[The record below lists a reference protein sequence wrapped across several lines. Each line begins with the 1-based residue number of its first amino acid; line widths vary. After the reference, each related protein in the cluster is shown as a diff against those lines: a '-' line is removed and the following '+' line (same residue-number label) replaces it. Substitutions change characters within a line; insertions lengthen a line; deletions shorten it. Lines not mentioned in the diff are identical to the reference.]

1 MACELSLGRKE
12 PCKDVVG
19 GIKNVYFVDF
29 GDFSAITYTSSTDIV
44 ASVGSNV
51 ASFKYEVKGNSSFEQ
66 NITSSREN
74 GTTFYESSLVMNLT
88 FQEKQTSEEIKLLA
102 VARPQI
108 IVADYNGNFF
118 LLGEDHGCELTT
130 GTFSSGAA
138 MGDMSGYSLTFV
150 SQETD
155 PPLFVQKSVM
165 DGATEGSQIT
175 PN

>member
-1 MACELSLGRKE
+1 MACILTKGRGL
-12 PCKDVVG
+12 PCKSGVG
-19 GIKNVYFVDF
+19 GLKAVYFVDYGGLGDLTKSGGEVSAF
-29 GDFSAITYTSSTDIV
+29 GGSPTLMKFDIKGTSTLDTTV
-44 ASVGSNV
+44 
-51 ASFKYEVKGNSSFEQ
+51 
-66 NITSSREN
+66 TSSREN
-74 GTTFYESSLVMNLT
+74 GTTFYESSLVVNLT

-165 DGATEGSQIT
+165 DGATEGTQIT

>member
-1 MACELSLGRKE
+1 MACILTKGRALPCKTGVGGLKAIYFADYGSLG
-12 PCKDVVG
+12 DLTQSG
-19 GIKNVYFVDF
+19 GEVSAFGGSPTLMKFDIK
-29 GDFSAITYTSSTDIV
+29 GTSTLDTTV
-44 ASVGSNV
+44 
-51 ASFKYEVKGNSSFEQ
+51 
-66 NITSSREN
+66 TSSREN
-74 GTTFYESSLVMNLT
+74 GTTFYSSSLVVNLT

-118 LLGEDHGCELTT
+118 LLGEIHGCELTT

-138 MGDMSGYSLTFV
+138 MGDMSGYSLTF
-150 SQETD
+150 ETAETN

-165 DGATEGSQIT
+165 DGATEGTQIT

>member
-1 MACELSLGRKE
+1 MACILTKGRGL
-12 PCKDVVG
+12 PCKSGVG
-19 GIKNVYFVDF
+19 GLKNCFFVDF
-29 GDFSAITYTSSTDIV
+29 GGLGALTKSGGEVSAFGGSPTLMKFEIKGTSTLDTTV
-44 ASVGSNV
+44 
-51 ASFKYEVKGNSSFEQ
+51 
-66 NITSSREN
+66 TSSREN

-108 IVADYNGNFF
+108 IVEDYNGNFF

-155 PPLFVQKSVM
+155 PPLFVQSSVM
-165 DGATEGSQIT
+165 SGATEGSQIA

>member
-1 MACELSLGRKE
+1 MACILTKGRALPCKTGVGGLKAIYFADYGSLG
-12 PCKDVVG
+12 DLTQSG
-19 GIKNVYFVDF
+19 GEVSAFGGSPTLMKFDIKGPSPLDTTV
-29 GDFSAITYTSSTDIV
+29 
-44 ASVGSNV
+44 
-51 ASFKYEVKGNSSFEQ
+51 
-66 NITSSREN
+66 TSSREN
-74 GTTFYESSLVMNLT
+74 GTKFYSSSLVVNLT

-118 LLGEDHGCELTT
+118 LLGEIHGCELTT

-138 MGDMSGYSLTFV
+138 MGDMSGYSLTF
-150 SQETD
+150 ETAETN

-165 DGATEGSQIT
+165 DGATEGTQIT

>member
-1 MACELSLGRKE
+1 MACILTKGRGL
-12 PCKDVVG
+12 PCKSGVG
-19 GIKNVYFVDF
+19 GLKAVYFVDYGGLGALTTSGGEVSAF
-29 GDFSAITYTSSTDIV
+29 GGSPTLMKFDIKGTSTLDTTV
-44 ASVGSNV
+44 
-51 ASFKYEVKGNSSFEQ
+51 
-66 NITSSREN
+66 TSSREN
-74 GTTFYESSLVMNLT
+74 GTTFYESSLVLNLT

-155 PPLFVQKSVM
+155 PPLFVQSSVM
-165 DGATEGSQIT
+165 SGATEGSQIT

>member
-1 MACELSLGRKE
+1 MACILSKGRGLPCKTGVGGLKAIYFADYGSLG
-12 PCKDVVG
+12 DLTQSG
-19 GIKNVYFVDF
+19 GEVSAFGGSPTLMKFDIK
-29 GDFSAITYTSSTDIV
+29 GTSTLDTTV
-44 ASVGSNV
+44 
-51 ASFKYEVKGNSSFEQ
+51 
-66 NITSSREN
+66 TSSREN
-74 GTTFYESSLVMNLT
+74 GTTFYSSSLVVNLT

-118 LLGEDHGCELTT
+118 LLGEIHGCELTT

-138 MGDMSGYSLTFV
+138 MGDMSGYSLTF
-150 SQETD
+150 ETAETN

-165 DGATEGSQIT
+165 DGATEGTQIT

>member
-1 MACELSLGRKE
+1 MACILTKGRGL
-12 PCKDVVG
+12 PCKTGVG
-19 GIKNVYFVDF
+19 GLKAVFFVDF
-29 GDFSAITYTSSTDIV
+29 GGLGALTTSAGEVSAFGGSPTLMKFDIKGTSTLDTTV
-44 ASVGSNV
+44 
-51 ASFKYEVKGNSSFEQ
+51 
-66 NITSSREN
+66 TSSREN

-138 MGDMSGYSLTFV
+138 MGDMSGYSLIFV

-165 DGATEGSQIT
+165 DAATEGSQIT

>member
-1 MACELSLGRKE
+1 MACILTKGRALPCKTGVGGLKAIYFADYGSLG
-12 PCKDVVG
+12 DLTQSG
-19 GIKNVYFVDF
+19 GEVAAFGGSPTLMKFDIK
-29 GDFSAITYTSSTDIV
+29 GTSTLDTTV
-44 ASVGSNV
+44 
-51 ASFKYEVKGNSSFEQ
+51 
-66 NITSSREN
+66 TSSREN
-74 GTTFYESSLVMNLT
+74 GTTFYSSSLVVNLT

-118 LLGEDHGCELTT
+118 LLGEIHGCELTT

-138 MGDMSGYSLTFV
+138 MGDMSGYSLPF
-150 SQETD
+150 ETAETN

-165 DGATEGSQIT
+165 DGATEGTQIT

>member
-1 MACELSLGRKE
+1 MACILTKGRGL
-12 PCKDVVG
+12 PCKTGVG
-19 GIKNVYFVDF
+19 GLKAVYFVDF
-29 GDFSAITYTSSTDIV
+29 GGLGALTASGGEVSGFGGSPTLMKFDIKGTSTLDTTV
-44 ASVGSNV
+44 
-51 ASFKYEVKGNSSFEQ
+51 
-66 NITSSREN
+66 TSSREN

-118 LLGEDHGCELTT
+118 LLGEDHGCELTS

-138 MGDMSGYSLTFV
+138 MGDMSGFTLTIV
-150 SQETD
+150 AQETN
-155 PPLFVQKSVM
+155 PPFFCAAAPTDDASSPI
-165 DGATEGSQIT
+165 A

>member
-1 MACELSLGRKE
+1 MACILTKGRGL
-12 PCKDVVG
+12 PCKSGVG
-19 GIKNVYFVDF
+19 GLKAVYFVDYGGLGALTKSGGEVSAF
-29 GDFSAITYTSSTDIV
+29 GGSPTLMKFDIKGTSTLDTTV
-44 ASVGSNV
+44 
-51 ASFKYEVKGNSSFEQ
+51 
-66 NITSSREN
+66 TSSREN
-74 GTTFYESSLVMNLT
+74 GTTFYESSLVLNLT

-155 PPLFVQKSVM
+155 PPLFVQSSVM
-165 DGATEGSQIT
+165 SGATEGSQIT

>member
-1 MACELSLGRKE
+1 MACILTKGRGL
-12 PCKDVVG
+12 PCKSGVG
-19 GIKNVYFVDF
+19 GLKAVFFVDF
-29 GDFSAITYTSSTDIV
+29 GGLGALTKSGGEVSAFGGSPTLMKFDIKGTSTLDTTV
-44 ASVGSNV
+44 
-51 ASFKYEVKGNSSFEQ
+51 
-66 NITSSREN
+66 TSSREN
-74 GTTFYESSLVMNLT
+74 GTTFYESSLVVNLT

-155 PPLFVQKSVM
+155 PPLYVQKSVM

>member
-1 MACELSLGRKE
+1 MACILTKGRGL
-12 PCKDVVG
+12 PCKSGVG
-19 GIKNVYFVDF
+19 GLKAVYFVDYGGLGALTTSGGEVSAF
-29 GDFSAITYTSSTDIV
+29 GGSPTLMKFDIKGTSTLDTTV
-44 ASVGSNV
+44 
-51 ASFKYEVKGNSSFEQ
+51 
-66 NITSSREN
+66 TSSREN

-155 PPLFVQKSVM
+155 PPLFVQKSVSF
-165 DGATEGSQIT
+165 GLLTFVYYIVL
-175 PN
+175 

>member
-1 MACELSLGRKE
+1 MACILTKGRGL
-12 PCKDVVG
+12 PCKSGVG
-19 GIKNVYFVDF
+19 GLKAVYFVDYGGLGALTTSGGEVSAF
-29 GDFSAITYTSSTDIV
+29 GGTPTLMKFDIKGTSTLDTTV
-44 ASVGSNV
+44 
-51 ASFKYEVKGNSSFEQ
+51 
-66 NITSSREN
+66 TSSREN

-108 IVADYNGNFF
+108 IVEDYNGNFF

-155 PPLFVQKSVM
+155 PPLFVQSSVM
-165 DGATEGSQIT
+165 SGATEGSQIT

>member
-1 MACELSLGRKE
+1 MFLCFPVTICGGLGALTKS
-12 PCKDVVG
+12 G
-19 GIKNVYFVDF
+19 GEVSAF
-29 GDFSAITYTSSTDIV
+29 G
-44 ASVGSNV
+44 GSPTLM
-51 ASFKYEVKGNSSFEQ
+51 KYEIKGTSTLDTTV
-66 NITSSREN
+66 TSSREN

-108 IVADYNGNFF
+108 IVEDYNGNFF

-150 SQETD
+150 SQSRSSSNI
-155 PPLFVQKSVM
+155 Q
-165 DGATEGSQIT
+165 
-175 PN
+175 N

>member
-1 MACELSLGRKE
+1 MACILTKGRGL
-12 PCKDVVG
+12 PCKTGVG
-19 GIKNVYFVDF
+19 GLKAVFFVDF
-29 GDFSAITYTSSTDIV
+29 GGLGALTTSGGEVSAFGGSPTLMKFDIKGTSTLDTTV
-44 ASVGSNV
+44 
-51 ASFKYEVKGNSSFEQ
+51 
-66 NITSSREN
+66 TSSREN